1 MTSKK
6 EIQKL
11 SEKFDLS
18 EREKEKI
25 LRDIDKALPE
35 KILKNM
41 DTLN

>member
-1 MTSKK
+1 MISKK

-11 SEKFDLS
+11 SEKFNLS